1 MATVAEGGR
10 PFKGGGPPPGP
21 PHLIAP
27 SVVGGGLSFF
37 LGRVSLQSWKG
48 GGNRFEGGPR
58 GGGKTVEM
66 RYDEEG
72 HTRGDT

>member
-10 PFKGGGPPPGP
+10 PFKGGGAPPGP

-37 LGRVSLQSWKG
+37 LGRVSLHRGKEEGIGLKG
-48 GGNRFEGGPR
+48 GLEGEGGKDSR
-58 GGGKTVEM
+58 NEV
-66 RYDEEG
+66 
-72 HTRGDT
+72 